1 MPAAGPVRLPLE
13 PTVSRPV
20 CVGID
25 VGGTKFVA
33 GALAADGTVLER
45 RRVATPRR
53 DADALLDQLVDLAS
67 DLGPGLPVGV
77 GIAGI
82 VDRTG
87 TIRYGPNL
95 GVTDLPLAALLGERL
110 GVRVAVRNDASVAL
124 LGEQRAGA
132 GAGVDDVVMLTLGTG
147 VGGGVMLGGR
157 LVEGAHGLGGE
168 LGHVIVHDGGRLC
181 PCGNAGCLEAYASG
195 TAIAA
200 RAHDRLAT
208 GAVASVLLDGEL
220 DELDGKRVTAAAL
233 GGDAFAREVLEEVGH
248 WLGVGIASLV
258 NAFDPELVIV
268 GGGAG
273 THAADLVLPT
283 ARRVAAERTM
293 GAAHRPPAR
302 IELAALGDDA
312 GMVGAGLLA
321 RDLFEDDLRSSEETP

>member
-1 MPAAGPVRLPLE
+1 LSAPA
-13 PTVSRPV
+13 

-33 GALAADGTVLER
+33 GLLDAAGGVLDR
-45 RRVATPRR
+45 RRVATPRG
-53 DADALLDQLVDLAS
+53 DADALLDRLSELARA
-67 DLGPGLPVGV
+67 LGPGLPVGV

-82 VDRTG
+82 VDRSG
-87 TIRYGPNL
+87 SVRYGPNL
-95 GVTDLPLAALLGERL
+95 GITDLPVASLLAERL
-110 GVRVAVRNDASVAL
+110 GVRVAVGNDASVAL
-124 LGEQRAGA
+124 HGEQRAGA

-147 VGGGVMLGGR
+147 VGGGLMLGGR

-208 GAVASVLLDGEL
+208 GAVESVLLERPL
-220 DELDGKRVTAAAL
+220 DEVDGKLVTAAAL
-233 GGDAFAREVLEEVGH
+233 GGDAFAVEVLAEAGH

-258 NAFDPELVIV
+258 NAFDPELVLV

-273 THAADLVLPT
+273 IHAAELVLPA
-283 ARRVAAERTM
+283 ARRVVAERVM
-293 GAAHRPPAR
+293 GAAHRPPVR

-321 RDLFEDDLRSSEETP
+321 LEGRP